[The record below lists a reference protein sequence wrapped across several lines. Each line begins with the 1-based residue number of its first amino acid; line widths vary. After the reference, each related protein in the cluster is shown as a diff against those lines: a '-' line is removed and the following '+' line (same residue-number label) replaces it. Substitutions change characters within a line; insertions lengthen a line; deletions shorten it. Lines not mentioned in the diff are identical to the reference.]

1 MVAIAGRIPKLSP
14 LRPWIAEATSEA
26 PALTKN
32 IYLGLR
38 SLYVSWLEK
47 VFESFSNIK
56 GRDEY
61 AGKDPHRRGKKGQT
75 GGKHQWIP
83 GFC

>member
-1 MVAIAGRIPKLSP
+1 M
-14 LRPWIAEATSEA
+14 AEARIEA
-26 PALTKN
+26 PAFTKN

-47 VFESFSNIK
+47 VFESFSNLK

-61 AGKDPHRRGKKGQT
+61 AR
-75 GGKHQWIP
+75 
-83 GFC
+83 